1 MFNETDISM
10 NGWKL
15 TSIVIF
21 EDSRII
27 HEQQNVFNNYNR
39 VKYQIIL
46 LLLLNL
52 ILQEEKYDK

>member
-15 TSIVIF
+15 ISIVIF

-27 HEQQNVFNNYNR
+27 HEQQNVFNNYNLEQSK
-39 VKYQIIL
+39 VSNYITTFT
-46 LLLLNL
+46 
-52 ILQEEKYDK
+52 